1 MSNSVKPGLLS
12 AFKVLLRPLVRILLR
27 HGISFAEFAEVLKSV
42 YVEIAVTEFRVQGKR
57 GTKSRIAV
65 ITGLTRKEVSR
76 VIELAGTES
85 DGGRSNLNRVAR
97 VLAGWHTDPDF
108 IGPYGM
114 PLEIR
119 YEESE
124 ITDINFSILVRRY
137 SGDMSPRSMLDELMR
152 VGAVIETEP
161 GWLKVLRRVY
171 EPQTLAQDNFERVGE
186 VVKNFIDTVDVNL
199 QKVELGAGRFERV
212 VYSPVGIRNADMP
225 KFNSYVKERCQGLLE
240 EIDNWI
246 AQLDEPGK
254 SDEGKVTHT
263 GIGIYHYIERRD
275 DEGTLKQKLMA
286 EGLLKIQAGK
296 KWESEE

>member
-1 MSNSVKPGLLS
+1 MSRSVKSGLLS
-12 AFKVLLRPLVRILLR
+12 AFRTMLRPLVRILLR
-27 HGISFAEFAEVLKSV
+27 HGISYAEFTEIVKAV
-42 YVEIAVTEFRVQGKR
+42 YVEIAVTDFKVEGKR

-76 VIELAGTES
+76 VVES
-85 DGGRSNLNRVAR
+85 AKGDSDESKSNLNRVAR

-114 PLEIR
+114 PLEVR
-119 YEESE
+119 YEEGGISAV
-124 ITDINFSILVRRY
+124 NFSTLVRRY

-171 EPQTLAQDNFERVGE
+171 EPHTLAQDNFERVGE
-186 VVKNFIDTVDVNL
+186 VVKNFVDTVDFNL
-199 QKVELGAGRFERV
+199 QKKGPGTGRFERI
-212 VYSPVGIRNADMP
+212 VYSPEGIRDEDFP
-225 KFNSYVKERCQGLLE
+225 KFNSYVNERCQALLE

-246 AQLDEPGK
+246 ARLDLPEEQVKRERPK
-254 SDEGKVTHT
+254 PENVTHT

-275 DEGTLKQKLMA
+275 DKDSFKSKLES
-286 EGLLKIQAGK
+286 EGLLK
-296 KWESEE
+296 E

>member
-1 MSNSVKPGLLS
+1 MTDSVKPGLLS

-27 HGISFAEFAEVLKSV
+27 HGISFAEFAEIVKAV
-42 YVEIAVTEFRVQGKR
+42 YVEIAVTEFKVEGRR

-76 VIELAGTES
+76 VIEVACTENQ
-85 DGGRSNLNRVAR
+85 GGKSNLNRVAR

-114 PLEIR
+114 PLEVK
-119 YEESE
+119 YEDSGCN
-124 ITDINFSILVRRY
+124 TVTFTSLVRRY

-152 VGAVIETEP
+152 VGAVVETEP

-171 EPQTLAQDNFERVGE
+171 EPQTLAKDNFERVGE
-186 VVKNFIDTVDVNL
+186 VVKNFVDTVDFNL
-199 QKVELGAGRFERV
+199 QKEVLGAGRFERI
-212 VYSPVGIRNADMP
+212 VYSPEGIRNEDMP
-225 KFNSYVKERCQGLLE
+225 RFNRYIKERCQALLE

-246 AQLDEPGK
+246 AQLDLPEKPNEE
-254 SDEGKVTHT
+254 DVTHT

-275 DEGTLKQKLMA
+275 EKRTLKEKLAA
-286 EGLLKIQAGK
+286 EGLLK
-296 KWESEE
+296 E

>member
-1 MSNSVKPGLLS
+1 MTDSVKPGLLS

-27 HGISFAEFAEVLKSV
+27 HGISFAEFAEIVKAV
-42 YVEIAVTEFRVQGKR
+42 YVEIAVTEFKVEGRR

-76 VIELAGTES
+76 VIEVACAENQ
-85 DGGRSNLNRVAR
+85 GGKSNLNRVAR

-114 PLEIR
+114 PLEVR
-119 YEESE
+119 YEDTGSNAV
-124 ITDINFSILVRRY
+124 TFAVLVRRY

-152 VGAVIETEP
+152 VGAVVETEP

-171 EPQTLAQDNFERVGE
+171 EPQTLAKDNFERVGE
-186 VVKNFIDTVDVNL
+186 VVKNFVDTVDFNL
-199 QKVELGAGRFERV
+199 QKEALGAGRFERI
-212 VYSPVGIRNADMP
+212 VYSPEGIRNEDMP
-225 KFNSYVKERCQGLLE
+225 RFNRYVKERCQALLE

-246 AQLDEPGK
+246 AQLDLPEKPTEE
-254 SDEGKVTHT
+254 DVTHT

-275 DEGTLKQKLMA
+275 EKRTLKEKLAA
-286 EGLLKIQAGK
+286 EGLLK
-296 KWESEE
+296 E

>member
-27 HGISFAEFAEVLKSV
+27 HGVSFAEFADIVKAV
-42 YVEIAVTEFRVQGKR
+42 YVEIAVTEFKVDGKR

-76 VIELAGTES
+76 VIEVAGAENQ
-85 DGGRSNLNRVAR
+85 GAKSNLNRVAR

-119 YEESE
+119 YEDSG
-124 ITDINFSILVRRY
+124 INSVTFTTLVRRY

-152 VGAVIETEP
+152 VGAVVETEP

-186 VVKNFIDTVDVNL
+186 VVKNFIDTVDFNL
-199 QKVELGAGRFERV
+199 QKEKLGSGRFERI
-212 VYSPVGIRNADMP
+212 VYSPEGIRNEDMP
-225 KFNSYVKERCQGLLE
+225 KFDRYVKERCQALLE

-246 AQLDEPGK
+246 AQLEVPDKGSK
-254 SDEGKVTHT
+254 SVTHT
-263 GIGIYHYIERRD
+263 GVGIYHYIEPK
-275 DEGTLKQKLMA
+275 DEKKTFKEKLAA
-286 EGLLKIQAGK
+286 EGLLK
-296 KWESEE
+296 E

>member
-27 HGISFAEFAEVLKSV
+27 HGVSFAEFADIVKAV
-42 YVEIAVTEFRVQGKR
+42 YVEIAVTEFKVDGKR

-76 VIELAGTES
+76 VVEIAGAENQ
-85 DGGRSNLNRVAR
+85 GAKSNLNRVAR

-119 YEESE
+119 YEDSGVSAV
-124 ITDINFSILVRRY
+124 TFTTLVRRY

-152 VGAVIETEP
+152 VGAVVETEP

-186 VVKNFIDTVDVNL
+186 VVKNFVDTVDFNL
-199 QKVELGAGRFERV
+199 QKEKLGAGRFERI
-212 VYSPVGIRNADMP
+212 VYSPEGIRNEDMP
-225 KFNSYVKERCQGLLE
+225 KFDRYIKERCQALLE

-246 AQLDEPGK
+246 AQLEVPEKGSK
-254 SDEGKVTHT
+254 NVTHT
-263 GIGIYHYIERRD
+263 GIGIYHYIEPKD
-275 DEGTLKQKLMA
+275 DKRTFKEKLAA
-286 EGLLKIQAGK
+286 EGLLK
-296 KWESEE
+296 E

>member
-27 HGISFAEFAEVLKSV
+27 HGVSFPEFADIAKAV
-42 YVEIAVTEFRVQGKR
+42 YVEIAVTEFKVDGKR

-65 ITGLTRKEVSR
+65 ISGLTRKEVSR
-76 VIELAGTES
+76 VIEVAGAENQ
-85 DGGRSNLNRVAR
+85 GAKSNLNRVAR

-114 PLEIR
+114 PLEVR
-119 YEESE
+119 YEDSG
-124 ITDINFSILVRRY
+124 ISAVTFSTLVRRY

-152 VGAVIETEP
+152 VGAVVETEP

-186 VVKNFIDTVDVNL
+186 VVKNFVDTVDFNL
-199 QKVELGAGRFERV
+199 QKERLGAGRFERI
-212 VYSPVGIRNADMP
+212 VYSPEGIRNEDMP
-225 KFNSYVKERCQGLLE
+225 KFDRYIKERCQALLE

-246 AQLDEPGK
+246 AQLAVPDKGNK
-254 SDEGKVTHT
+254 NVTHT
-263 GIGIYHYIERRD
+263 GVGIYHYIEPRD
-275 DEGTLKQKLMA
+275 EKKTFKEKLAA
-286 EGLLKIQAGK
+286 EGLLK
-296 KWESEE
+296 E

>member
-12 AFKVLLRPLVRILLR
+12 AFRVLLRPLVRILLR
-27 HGISFAEFAEVLKSV
+27 HGVSFAEFADIVKAV
-42 YVEIAVTEFRVQGKR
+42 YVEIAVTEFKVDGKR

-76 VIELAGTES
+76 VIEVAGAENQ
-85 DGGRSNLNRVAR
+85 GAKSNLNRVAR

-114 PLEIR
+114 PLEVR
-119 YEESE
+119 YEDSG
-124 ITDINFSILVRRY
+124 INVVTFSTLVRRY

-152 VGAVIETEP
+152 VGAVVETEP

-186 VVKNFIDTVDVNL
+186 VVKNFIDTVDFNL
-199 QKVELGAGRFERV
+199 QKEKLGSGRFERI
-212 VYSPVGIRNADMP
+212 VYSPEGIRNEDMP
-225 KFNSYVKERCQGLLE
+225 KFDRYVKERCQALLE

-246 AQLDEPGK
+246 AQLEAPERGSK
-254 SDEGKVTHT
+254 KVTHT
-263 GIGIYHYIERRD
+263 GVGIYHYIEPRD
-275 DEGTLKQKLMA
+275 EKKTFKEKLAA
-286 EGLLKIQAGK
+286 EGLLK
-296 KWESEE
+296 E

>member
-27 HGISFAEFAEVLKSV
+27 HGVSFAEFADILKAV
-42 YVEIAVTEFRVQGKR
+42 YVEIAVTEFKVDGKR

-76 VIELAGTES
+76 VVEVAGAENH
-85 DGGRSNLNRVAR
+85 GAKSNLNRVAR

-119 YEESE
+119 YEDGGLS
-124 ITDINFSILVRRY
+124 TVTFSTLVRRY

-152 VGAVIETEP
+152 VGAVVETEP

-186 VVKNFIDTVDVNL
+186 VVKNFVDTVDFNL
-199 QKVELGAGRFERV
+199 QKEKLGAGRFERI
-212 VYSPVGIRNADMP
+212 VYSPEGIRNEDMP
-225 KFNSYVKERCQGLLE
+225 RFDRYIKERCQALLE

-246 AQLDEPGK
+246 AQLEVPEKGNK
-254 SDEGKVTHT
+254 NVTHT
-263 GIGIYHYIERRD
+263 GIGIYHYIEPRD
-275 DEGTLKQKLMA
+275 DKRTFKEKLAA
-286 EGLLKIQAGK
+286 EGLLK
-296 KWESEE
+296 E

>member
-27 HGISFAEFAEVLKSV
+27 HGVSFAEFADILKAV
-42 YVEIAVTEFRVQGKR
+42 YVEIAVTEFKVDGKR

-76 VIELAGTES
+76 VIEIAGAENQ
-85 DGGRSNLNRVAR
+85 GAKSNLNRVAR

-114 PLEIR
+114 PLEVR
-119 YEESE
+119 YEDSG
-124 ITDINFSILVRRY
+124 INSVTFTTLVRRY

-152 VGAVIETEP
+152 VGAVVETEP

-186 VVKNFIDTVDVNL
+186 VVKNFIDTVDFNL
-199 QKVELGAGRFERV
+199 QKEKLGSGRFERI
-212 VYSPVGIRNADMP
+212 VYSPEGIRNEDMP
-225 KFNSYVKERCQGLLE
+225 KFDRYIKERCQALLE

-246 AQLDEPGK
+246 AQLEVPEK
-254 SDEGKVTHT
+254 ANKNVTHT
-263 GIGIYHYIERRD
+263 GVGIYHYIEPK
-275 DEGTLKQKLMA
+275 DEKKTFKEKLAA
-286 EGLLKIQAGK
+286 EGLLK
-296 KWESEE
+296 E

>member
-27 HGISFAEFAEVLKSV
+27 HGISFAEFADILKAV
-42 YVEIAVTEFRVQGKR
+42 YVEIAVTEFKVDGKR

-76 VIELAGTES
+76 VVEIAGAENQ
-85 DGGRSNLNRVAR
+85 GAKSNLNRVAR

-114 PLEIR
+114 PLEVR
-119 YEESE
+119 YEDSG
-124 ITDINFSILVRRY
+124 ISAVTFTTLVRRY

-152 VGAVIETEP
+152 VGAVVETEP

-186 VVKNFIDTVDVNL
+186 VVKNFVDTVDFNL
-199 QKVELGAGRFERV
+199 QKEKLGAGRFERI
-212 VYSPVGIRNADMP
+212 VYSPEGIRNEDMP
-225 KFNSYVKERCQGLLE
+225 RFDRYIKERCQALLE

-246 AQLDEPGK
+246 AQLEVPDKGNK
-254 SDEGKVTHT
+254 NVTHT
-263 GIGIYHYIERRD
+263 GIGIYHYIEPKD
-275 DEGTLKQKLMA
+275 DKRTFKEKLAA
-286 EGLLKIQAGK
+286 EGLLK
-296 KWESEE
+296 E

>member
-1 MSNSVKPGLLS
+1 MSNSVKPGLLA

-42 YVEIAVTEFRVQGKR
+42 YVEIAVTEFKVQGKR

-76 VIELAGTES
+76 VIELAGAEG

-114 PLEIR
+114 PMEIR

-124 ITDINFSILVRRY
+124 ITDISFSILVRRY

-186 VVKNFIDTVDVNL
+186 VVKNFIDTVDFNL
-199 QKVELGAGRFERV
+199 QKEQLGAGRFERV
-212 VYSPVGIRNADMP
+212 VYSPVGIRNADIQ
-225 KFNSYVKERCQGLLE
+225 KFDLYVKERCQALLE

-246 AQLDEPGK
+246 AQLDEPEK
-254 SDEGKVTHT
+254 SDESNVRHT
-263 GIGIYHYIERRD
+263 GVGIYQYIEHRD
-275 DEGTLKQKLMA
+275 DNGTLKEKLKA
-286 EGLLKIQAGK
+286 EGLLKD
-296 KWESEE
+296 

>member
-42 YVEIAVTEFRVQGKR
+42 YVEIAVTEFKVQGKR

-76 VIELAGTES
+76 VIELAGAES

-124 ITDINFSILVRRY
+124 VTDINFSILVRRY

-186 VVKNFIDTVDVNL
+186 VVKNFIDTVDFNL
-199 QKVELGAGRFERV
+199 QKERLGAGRFERV
-212 VYSPVGIRNADMP
+212 VYSPVGIRNADIP
-225 KFNSYVKERCQGLLE
+225 KFDAYVKERCQFLLE

-246 AQLDEPGK
+246 AQLDEPKK
-254 SDEGKVTHT
+254 SDEENVTHT
-263 GIGIYHYIERRD
+263 GVGIYHYIERRD
-275 DEGTLKQKLMA
+275 DRGTLKEKLTA
-286 EGLLKIQAGK
+286 EGLLKD
-296 KWESEE
+296 